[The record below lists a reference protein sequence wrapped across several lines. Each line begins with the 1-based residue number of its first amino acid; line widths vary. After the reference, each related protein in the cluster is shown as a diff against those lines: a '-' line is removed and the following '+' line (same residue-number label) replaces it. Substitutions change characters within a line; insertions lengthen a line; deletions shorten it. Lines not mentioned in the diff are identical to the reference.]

1 MSDFIWLLPAAVL
14 TIILIKLIKL
24 IKQSKKLP

>member
-14 TIILIKLIKL
+14 TIILIKLVKHA
-24 IKQSKKLP
+24 KKVD

>member
-14 TIILIKLIKL
+14 TIILIRLF
-24 IKQSKKLP
+24 QQAKKVD

>member
-14 TIILIKLIKL
+14 SIILIRLV
-24 IKQSKKLP
+24 KQAKKID